1 MPNKQ
6 EIFSMTQNFQAR
18 CLNLQRKAF
27 MDYQER
33 DISPELR
40 DRAVKMLK
48 DVNVGDYAAAAKE
61 ADTIVYLFKMLMIQ
75 SYITPPTFESLAG
88 DGVAL
93 SVILKDIA
101 EDGGEE

>member
-1 MPNKQ
+1 
-6 EIFSMTQNFQAR
+6 MTQNFQAR

-48 DVNVGDYAAAAKE
+48 DVNAGDYAAAAKE

-101 EDGGEE
+101 ENGGEE